1 MELSLSNFF
10 NCEKMIKPAQQIG
23 TIPPSKQIYQNT
35 INLAWPS
42 AVERVLVSL
51 VGAMDTMMVGILG
64 AEAIAAVGITQQP
77 TFILL
82 AIIFSL
88 NIGVTALVARRCGEE
103 DYVSANKILRQS
115 II

>member
-42 AVERVLVSL
+42 AVERVLW
-51 VGAMDTMMVGILG
+51 IL
-64 AEAIAAVGITQQP
+64 
-77 TFILL
+77 
-82 AIIFSL
+82 
-88 NIGVTALVARRCGEE
+88 
-103 DYVSANKILRQS
+103 
-115 II
+115 